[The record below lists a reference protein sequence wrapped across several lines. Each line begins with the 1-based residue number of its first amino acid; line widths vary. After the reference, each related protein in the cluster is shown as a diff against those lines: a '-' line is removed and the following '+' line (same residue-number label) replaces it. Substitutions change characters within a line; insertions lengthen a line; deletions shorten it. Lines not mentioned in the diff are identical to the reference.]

1 MVSAYREELGDAFP
15 AADPRSVL
23 LVLQECNR
31 PEPTSQKQIQIAT
44 GIPQSNLAK
53 LMARMIEREWLE
65 ISERDPKTGVKTVS
79 VTFVGAVLVNRF
91 EKACL
96 SAVKNARKK
105 KTYR

>member
-1 MVSAYREELGDAFP
+1 
-15 AADPRSVL
+15 
-23 LVLQECNR
+23 
-31 PEPTSQKQIQIAT
+31 
-44 GIPQSNLAK
+44 
-53 LMARMIEREWLE
+53 MIEREWLE